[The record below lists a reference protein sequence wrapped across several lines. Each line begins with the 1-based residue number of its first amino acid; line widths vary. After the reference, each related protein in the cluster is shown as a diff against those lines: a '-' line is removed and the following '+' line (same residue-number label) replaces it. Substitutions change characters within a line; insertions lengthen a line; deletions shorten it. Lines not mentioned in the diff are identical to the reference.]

1 MRTCLYCPN
10 VADTE
15 EHPLPAAFGEFENA
29 PLLNDRIC
37 GRCNNTT
44 LGRLDEQLTRSGPE
58 AFMRRFFGIDGRKH
72 HEKINPFYRGSSG
85 GGRLRAKAF
94 DAEVGF
100 EVELEFDGKQ
110 VRQSRQIVFIEQSG
124 KIHHLP
130 IPEKL
135 RDPEKLLALYRG
147 LGVTPPVQARIFYD
161 PSESDWVL
169 PLVQAAWPASSFN
182 EMGLGASSFSGAVT
196 EFHVNHRYFRAY
208 AKIGFHY
215 FLTQFPQYDGSEASF
230 ADIRD
235 FIGNDTAGN
244 DQVNKFVARREVPL
258 LAQMLYGARPDEWVG
273 HLLCAEIR
281 HGECLAHVQFFLSK
295 FYPAPIYTV
304 RLGHDAAAT
313 NTDSHLGHG
322 YSYFED
328 GPQGKFSGEAD
339 PLTTTRV
346 TMGPIELKPAIGQP
360 DTLSSQ

>member
-1 MRTCLYCPN
+1 MFFRVKPSGPRRYLQI
-10 VADTE
+10 V
-15 EHPLPAAFGEFENA
+15 ENRRVEGA
-29 PLLNDRIC
+29 VRQTVIA
-37 GRCNNTT
+37 T

-100 EVELEFDGKQ
+100 EVELEFDGTQ

-161 PSESDWVL
+161 PSESDLVL

-182 EMGLGASSFSGAVT
+182 EMGPGGSSFSGAVT

-215 FLTQFPQYDGSEASF
+215 FLTQFPQYDGSEACF

-281 HGECLAHVQFFLSK
+281 HGECLAHLQLSLHIEALHEDVLDDPESFFFDDLDHLELVA
-295 FYPAPIYTV
+295 PA
-304 RLGHDAAAT
+304 
-313 NTDSHLGHG
+313 HLGEGQVTGRQMHRARCR
-322 YSYFED
+322 FD
-328 GPQGKFSGEAD
+328 HHRGPSF
-339 PLTTTRV
+339 RR
-346 TMGPIELKPAIGQP
+346 
-360 DTLSSQ
+360 